1 MNTPAAMHKL
11 YYGFKVAA
19 EVGLNER
26 ESIQFVEFFMRFK
39 PTDLEYRYHYV
50 TEVAQR
56 FKNKSYA
63 HYFDENCTAIWNG
76 MMQEGF

>member
-1 MNTPAAMHKL
+1 MTAYLH
-11 YYGFKVAA
+11 
-19 EVGLNER
+19 
-26 ESIQFVEFFMRFK
+26 
-39 PTDLEYRYHYV
+39 HYV

-56 FKNKSYA
+56 FKNKLYA